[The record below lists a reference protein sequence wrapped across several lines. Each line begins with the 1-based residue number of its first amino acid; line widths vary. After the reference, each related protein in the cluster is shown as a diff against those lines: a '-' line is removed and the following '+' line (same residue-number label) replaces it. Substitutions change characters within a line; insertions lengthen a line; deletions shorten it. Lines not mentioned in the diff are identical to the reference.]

1 MNKRI
6 FTFISLVFLLG
17 ITLLTQSCKKEDD
30 GKCTIWTQ
38 SFAYSEFYSAFQ
50 ITIQD
55 GYYVRAALT
64 NDEWAQIVSNLNGV
78 PKYSWDEA
86 TIKKW
91 FISNGFGEAEATKAN
106 PHPPDAADRSLA
118 ERELQ
123 IGIIL
128 IID

>member
-91 FISNGFGEAEATKAN
+91 FISNGFGEAEATKESAWFILTT
-106 PHPPDAADRSLA
+106 HGVIASRSGNLVYC
-118 ERELQ
+118 
-123 IGIIL
+123 IL
-128 IID
+128 K